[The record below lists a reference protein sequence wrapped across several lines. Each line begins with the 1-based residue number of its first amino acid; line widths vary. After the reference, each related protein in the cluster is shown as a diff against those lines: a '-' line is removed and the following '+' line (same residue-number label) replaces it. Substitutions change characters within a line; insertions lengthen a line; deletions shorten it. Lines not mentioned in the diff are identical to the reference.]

1 MVRVSSFFFF
11 FFVVAGACAP
21 LPPSDEC
28 RQYVSCQAAYDD
40 AAGLDATDTVDY
52 DRDGQCWETAEF
64 AEACD
69 ADCVEAVDALRAAA
83 AAADLRVEECDVVEG
98 DG

>member
-28 RQYVSCQAAYDD
+28 RQYVGCQAAYDD
-40 AAGLDATDTVDY
+40 AAGLDPVDTADY
-52 DRDGQCWETAEF
+52 DKDGSCWSSPEFSEACTAE
-64 AEACD
+64 CT
-69 ADCVEAVDALRAAA
+69 DALTALRDAA
-83 AAADLRVEECDVVEG
+83 AAADLRVEECQADEAAE
-98 DG
+98 